1 MPKIVERR
9 KSVMGKLTLNSQ
21 SMKDIEKRMEVLVS
35 NGVKVKEEHSGEM
48 NFSGCARGY
57 CQAWD

>member
-1 MPKIVERR
+1 
-9 KSVMGKLTLNSQ
+9 MGKLTLNSQ

-48 NFSGCARGY
+48 NFSGCAKGY